1 MTCKTKFV
9 LTLKQAAGL
18 WGCLGN
24 WLPVQWTG
32 KWARSQQGF
41 VGRGRRQA
49 IGTLPHADLPLL
61 LTPVR
66 LVGDEAGCGYFCFY
80 LFLTSVPV
88 KMRQMEK

>member
-24 WLPVQWTG
+24 WLPVQSTG

-49 IGTLPHADLPLL
+49 IGTLLHTNQPLL
-61 LTPVR
+61 LTLVR
-66 LVGDEAGCGYFCFY
+66 LVGGKTGRA
-80 LFLTSVPV
+80 LFLFFYPFPD
-88 KMRQMEK
+88 

>member
-32 KWARSQQGF
+32 KWAPSQQGF

-49 IGTLPHADLPLL
+49 IGTASCTPAQPSL
-61 LTPVR
+61 LTLVR
-66 LVGDEAGCGYFCFY
+66 LAGDEAGRFFFCMVVF
-80 LFLTSVPV
+80 FADE
-88 KMRQMEK
+88 RFG